1 MYNRTIIIE
10 SLQNIERVLQELT
23 GWTLHIRSASDF
35 STSTEGIILLNAV
48 CMRLFAV
55 GEELKAIDKRTD
67 KTLLPLY
74 PDVDWR
80 RAMKMRDIIGH
91 HYFEINAGVIF
102 DTLRDDIPTLLEVIR
117 QIKTDIS
124 NNHCPAGKPAT
135 HNSSFIIHN

>member
-1 MYNRTIIIE
+1 MYDRTVIIE
-10 SLQNIERVLQELT
+10 SLQNIERVLQELME
-23 GWTLHIRSASDF
+23 WTSHIRSSDDF
-35 STSTEGIILLNAV
+35 SASTEGIILLNAV

-67 KTLLPLY
+67 KTLLPVY

-102 DTLRDDIPTLLEVIR
+102 DTLRDDIPPLLAVIR
-117 QIKTDIS
+117 QMSTDIA
-124 NNHCPAGKPAT
+124 NN
-135 HNSSFIIHN
+135 N

>member
-1 MYNRTIIIE
+1 MYDRTVTIE
-10 SLQNIERVLQELT
+10 SLQNIERVLQELME
-23 GWTLHIRSASDF
+23 WTSHIRSSDDF
-35 STSTEGIILLNAV
+35 SASTEGIILLNAV

-67 KTLLPLY
+67 KMLLSVY

-102 DTLRDDIPTLLEVIR
+102 DTLRDDIPPLLAVIR
-117 QIKTDIS
+117 QMKIDIV
-124 NNHCPAGKPAT
+124 NK
-135 HNSSFIIHN
+135 

>member
-1 MYNRTIIIE
+1 MYNRTIILE
-10 SLQNIERVLQELT
+10 SLQNIERVLQEVIE
-23 GWTLHIRSASDF
+23 WTTHVRSSDDF
-35 STSTEGIILLNAV
+35 SASTEGIILINAV

-67 KTLLPLY
+67 KKLLPLY

-91 HYFEINAGVIF
+91 HYFEINADVIF
-102 DTLRDDIPTLLEVIR
+102 DTLRDDIPLLLVIIR

-124 NNHCPAGKPAT
+124 NNKPL
-135 HNSSFIIHN
+135 HNN